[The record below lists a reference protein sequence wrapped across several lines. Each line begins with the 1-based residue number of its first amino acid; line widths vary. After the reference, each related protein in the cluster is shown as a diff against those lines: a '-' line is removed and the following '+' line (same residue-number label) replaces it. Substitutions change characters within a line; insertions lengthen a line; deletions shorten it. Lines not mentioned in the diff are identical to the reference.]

1 MQVPQEEVTMCGTSL
16 SLTNTKE
23 YSGFVKEYIETEGL
37 ATILSKERGLVLFH
51 LSSVWLDGR
60 QLDMTTARSR
70 LSPGTE
76 VLFWDRTYGGEDY
89 AKFSEDKVLRQAL
102 AVWTGA
108 RPERLVKK
116 VEGEEHRT
124 NLQAHRKSFLLYVKG
139 DVFLRAALVRVKG
152 EVAGYLTETTGI
164 IEYTDEEDKKI
175 NIVFH
180 SDDVKI
186 FKKDVH
192 RFGKPLK
199 KILPV
204 GCLVSVDARRVH
216 VNDVKNVEYQ
226 VTEISCC
233 KFKLVSQLQALV
245 VLAGAWPLTP
255 HPTLL
260 PGCLNCFSHALF
272 LANTILNRWPRL
284 SGAQV

>member
-1 MQVPQEEVTMCGTSL
+1 MVSSQSICTQVPQEEVTMCGSSL
-16 SLTNTKE
+16 SMTNTKE
-23 YSGFVKEYIETEGL
+23 YSGFIKEYIETEGL

-60 QLDMTTARSR
+60 QLDDMTTTRSR
-70 LSPGTE
+70 LPLGTE

-102 AVWTGA
+102 VVWTGA

-116 VEGEEHRT
+116 VEGEEYRAR
-124 NLQAHRKSFLLYVKG
+124 LQAHRKSFLLYVKVE
-139 DVFLRAALVRVKG
+139 VFLRAALVRVKG
-152 EVAGYLTETTGI
+152 EVAGYLTEKTGI
-164 IEYTDEEDKKI
+164 IEYAEEGGRKI

-192 RFGKPLK
+192 RYGKPLK

-204 GCLVSVDARRVH
+204 GCTVSVDARRVH
-216 VNDVKNVEYQ
+216 ISDVKNVEYQ
-226 VTEISCC
+226 VGEN
-233 KFKLVSQLQALV
+233 
-245 VLAGAWPLTP
+245 LA
-255 HPTLL
+255 
-260 PGCLNCFSHALF
+260 
-272 LANTILNRWPRL
+272 
-284 SGAQV
+284 

>member
-1 MQVPQEEVTMCGTSL
+1 MTICGTSL
-16 SLTNTKE
+16 SMTNTKE

-37 ATILSKERGLVLFH
+37 AVILSKERGLVLFH

-60 QLDMTTARSR
+60 QLDMSTTRSR
-70 LSPGTE
+70 LPPGTE
-76 VLFWDRTYGGEDY
+76 VLFWDRTFGGEEY
-89 AKFSEDKVLRQAL
+89 SKFSEDKVLRQAL

-116 VEGEEHRT
+116 VEGEEHRAS
-124 NLQAHRKSFLLYVKG
+124 LQAHRKSFLLYVKG
-139 DVFLRAALVRVKG
+139 EVFLRAALVRVKG

-164 IEYTDEEDKKI
+164 IEHTDEGGKKI

-180 SDDVKI
+180 SDDVRI
-186 FKKDVH
+186 FKKEVH

-216 VNDVKNVEYQ
+216 VNDVKKVEYQ
-226 VTEISCC
+226 VTEIL
-233 KFKLVSQLQALV
+233 FGFYEVVQPQALV
-245 VLAGAWPLTP
+245 VLAGFWPLTP

-260 PGCLNCFSHALF
+260 PG
-272 LANTILNRWPRL
+272 
-284 SGAQV
+284 

>member
-1 MQVPQEEVTMCGTSL
+1 MCTVQVPQEEVTMCGTSL

-233 KFKLVSQLQALV
+233 KLNLWVEYRRLLCLLEPGLSL
-245 VLAGAWPLTP
+245 LTP
-255 HPTLL
+255 LFYQVDTKLL
-260 PGCLNCFSHALF
+260 PSSFIYS
-272 LANTILNRWPRL
+272 
-284 SGAQV
+284 

>member
-233 KFKLVSQLQALV
+233 KFKLVGQIQALV

-260 PGCLNCFSHALF
+260 PGCYLIAF
-272 LANTILNRWPRL
+272 LRL
-284 SGAQV
+284 CL

>member
-1 MQVPQEEVTMCGTSL
+1 M
-16 SLTNTKE
+16 
-23 YSGFVKEYIETEGL
+23 
-37 ATILSKERGLVLFH
+37 
-51 LSSVWLDGR
+51 
-60 QLDMTTARSR
+60 
-70 LSPGTE
+70 
-76 VLFWDRTYGGEDY
+76 
-89 AKFSEDKVLRQAL
+89 
-102 AVWTGA
+102 
-108 RPERLVKK
+108 
-116 VEGEEHRT
+116 
-124 NLQAHRKSFLLYVKG
+124 
-139 DVFLRAALVRVKG
+139 
-152 EVAGYLTETTGI
+152 AGYLTETTGI

-233 KFKLVSQLQALV
+233 NLNLWVNYRHLLCLLELGPSL
-245 VLAGAWPLTP
+245 LTP
-255 HPTLL
+255 
-260 PGCLNCFSHALF
+260 LF
-272 LANTILNRWPRL
+272 Y
-284 SGAQV
+284 QVVT